1 LSLLSKNYIK
11 RSFDLAAKT
20 YSSFSEL
27 QNEVAKSLISMID
40 EKFFSNVLEIGVGDG
55 KLTSIINFDYEN
67 YIGVDLSLNMAFMFK
82 KQHPLKYSIVGDG
95 ENLPFRPNTFDLIL
109 SSSVFQW
116 FTNPKESISKL
127 FSLVKNKKN
136 IYFSAF
142 SKGTFWQM
150 QEISKIT
157 GFGSVLEL
165 KDKYFYENL
174 GFECKEK
181 RYTIY
186 YKSVKDFLYSHKK
199 SGARYTNQTSLCAK
213 SKYFE
218 FCSMYEKLFGST
230 KKGIEVTY
238 AVVFCKSQ

>member
-27 QNEVAKSLISMID
+27 QNVIAKSLINMIN
-40 EKFFSNVLEIGVGDG
+40 KNFFGNVLEIGVGDG
-55 KLTSIINFDYEN
+55 KLANIVNFDYLN
-67 YIGVDLSLNMAFMFK
+67 YIGIDLSPNMAYIFK
-82 KQHPLKYSIVGDG
+82 KNHPFKYSIIGDA
-95 ENLPFRPNTFDLIL
+95 ENLPFRPNTFDLII

-116 FTNPKESISKL
+116 FSNPKESIPKL
-127 FSLVKNKKN
+127 FSLLKSKKN

-142 SKGTFWQM
+142 SKGTFYQM
-150 QEISKIT
+150 QEVSKIT

-165 KDKYFYENL
+165 KDIYFYENL
-174 GFECKEK
+174 GFECKK
-181 RYTIY
+181 NIYTIY
-186 YKSVKDFLYSHKK
+186 YKNVKDFLYSHKK

-218 FCSMYEKLFGST
+218 FCTTYEKLFGS

-238 AVVFCKSQ
+238 VVVFCKG

>member
-1 LSLLSKNYIK
+1 LNLLSKNYIK

-27 QNEVAKSLISMID
+27 QNEVAKSLINMID
-40 EKFFSNVLEIGVGDG
+40 EKYFGNILEIGVGDG
-55 KLTSIINFDYEN
+55 KLASIVNFNYEN
-67 YIGVDLSLNMAFMFK
+67 YVGVDLSPNMAIIFK
-82 KQHPLKYSIVGDG
+82 KNHPFKYSIIGDA
-95 ENLPFRPNTFDLIL
+95 ENLPFRPNTFDLII

-116 FTNPKESISKL
+116 FSNPKESIPKL
-127 FSLVKNKKN
+127 FSLLKNKKN
-136 IYFSAF
+136 ICFSAF

-230 KKGIEVTY
+230 KRGIEVTY
-238 AVVFCKSQ
+238 AVVFCKNQ